1 MTNFWRDTALQH
13 KESYHHIKVP
23 CKFKAGTY
31 APKEKALFKVCCFT
45 VQLILSRICHIRGLL
60 DTWQALRFFPETIV
74 SNSTRTQTQS
84 WTTFALTSIKISVF
98 KLTIALNLKILTLIV
113 KCFHILSLQSHN
125 SISSFFSDKTN
136 TNMIIVKVMK
146 KLLLV

>member
-31 APKEKALFKVCCFT
+31 APKEKAFFKVCCLT
-45 VQLILSRICHIRGLL
+45 VQLNLPHKRGLL

-84 WTTFALTSIKISVF
+84 WTIFALTSIKISVF
-98 KLTIALNLKILTLIV
+98 KLTIALNLKLLTLIV

-125 SISSFFSDKTN
+125 SISSCFSDKTN
-136 TNMIIVKVMK
+136 TNMITVKVIK